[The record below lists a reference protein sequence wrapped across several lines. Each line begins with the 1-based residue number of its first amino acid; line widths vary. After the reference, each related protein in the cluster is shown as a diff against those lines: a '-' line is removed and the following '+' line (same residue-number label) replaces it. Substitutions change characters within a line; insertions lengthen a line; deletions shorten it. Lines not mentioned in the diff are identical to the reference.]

1 MIMRGTRWFRLLITA
16 LGLAALLAPSIQ
28 DASGAISKTYVVGQ
42 LRLLFADWDAN
53 EDGYLDKE
61 ELAKAFRGKDAKP
74 YDYAPSTG
82 KDKTGTK
89 PKKEAYKK
97 YPDYLFL
104 VQLDEN
110 GDKKISR
117 KEWEKWAKGYAT
129 DLKNY
134 FQTLE
139 RFQKAQAR
147 FAAAKTASSR
157 SKAQTYLQRY
167 QQELLAMQKV
177 QNAYQKQV
185 IKALQAK
192 RK

>member
-1 MIMRGTRWFRLLITA
+1 MAVLLTA
-16 LGLAALLAPSIQ
+16 FIQ
-28 DASGAISKTYVVGQ
+28 DAEAAVSKTYVVGQ

-53 EDGYLDKE
+53 EDGFLDKE
-61 ELAKAFRGKDAKP
+61 ELARAFRGKDAKP
-74 YDYAPSTG
+74 YDHTPSAG
-82 KDKTGTK
+82 KDRTGTK
-89 PKKEAYKK
+89 PKKEDYKK

-134 FQTLE
+134 FQTQE
-139 RFQKAQAR
+139 RLQKAQAR

-177 QNAYQKQV
+177 QNAYQRQV
-185 IKALQAK
+185 IKALKAK
-192 RK
+192 SK